1 MMKKCSNGKPPTSLP
16 ARTMTRSGVGGGPG
30 GFSHH
35 RIAMG
40 FQWILANQDGHLTTY
55 LTIFI
60 SINTGF
66 YMILHW
72 YTT

>member
-40 FQWILANQDGHLTTY
+40 FQWILANPRMD
-55 LTIFI
+55 I
-60 SINTGF
+60 
-66 YMILHW
+66 
-72 YTT
+72 